1 MQIHLKV
8 LHFENIAN
16 FVGNTD
22 LSYLPSL
29 NLSMQIP
36 IFTSPGLSL
45 IRVMTMTAG
54 GVDFDSIFA
63 SMNSEPFLTYLLW
76 VVFLVLMPV
85 LLANLLVSNYVEECS
100 MPIARKRKHH
110 YGKSLLKCLRAELF
124 GVDDCRQ
131 LLLQD

>member
-1 MQIHLKV
+1 MQIDLKV
-8 LHFENIAN
+8 LHFENIAS

-85 LLANLLVSNYVEECS
+85 LLANLLVS
-100 MPIARKRKHH
+100 
-110 YGKSLLKCLRAELF
+110 KSSCCLAMLF
-124 GVDDCRQ
+124 GLIPKSSLTDWIGCW
-131 LLLQD
+131 